1 MIRDIENKIKKLDSI
16 GLVYLLGNLMY
27 EKQFVK
33 DYGKEKN
40 FNKLLDFIKEELV
53 SKKVQIPKNEEELYY
68 LSIIGEKWLLGY
80 FGIKSLKEL
89 VEAY

>member
-68 LSIIGEKWLLGY
+68 L
-80 FGIKSLKEL
+80 
-89 VEAY
+89 